1 MLELDDLSV
10 RYPDWQGHF
19 DLNVPTGSLVAI
31 IGPSGGG
38 KTTMLH
44 AIAGF
49 EPITSGRVLFAGRDL
64 ASLPPVDRP
73 CAILFQDHNLFP
85 HLSAFDNVAL
95 AINTGLRLKNHERS
109 AVETALELVELAGL
123 GARLPS
129 QLSGGQRQRVAL
141 ARALIARKPL
151 LLLDEPFSA
160 LDPGLRKEM
169 IATVD
174 ALRAKHNLTVLM
186 TLHTPQ
192 DALGIADLMVLIA
205 DGKVADQGAPQAM
218 LAGGRSA
225 VLDRFLGNIASGR

>member
-1 MLELDDLSV
+1 MQEIEQLELDKLSI
-10 RYPDWQGHF
+10 RYPDWQGCF
-19 DLNVPTGSLVAI
+19 DLNVPTGNLVAI

-49 EPITSGRVLFAGRDL
+49 EQAASGRVLFAGQDL
-64 ASLPPVDRP
+64 THLAPAARP

-85 HLSAFDNVAL
+85 HLNAFDNVAL
-95 AINTGLRLKNHERS
+95 AINTSLRLKSHERS
-109 AVETALELVELAGL
+109 AVETALEMVELAGL

-129 QLSGGQRQRVAL
+129 ELSGGQRQRVAL

-169 IATVD
+169 IATVNT
-174 ALRAKHNLTVLM
+174 LRTKHALTVLM

-192 DALGIADLMVLIA
+192 DALGHADKMVLIA
-205 DGKVADQGAPQAM
+205 DGKVTDQGTPYDM
-218 LAGGRSA
+218 LTKGRSE
-225 VLDRFLGNIASGR
+225 VLDRFLG

>member
-1 MLELDDLSV
+1 MLELEHLNV
-10 RYPDWQGHF
+10 RYPDWQGSF

-49 EPITSGRVLFAGRDL
+49 EPVTSGRVLFAGRDL
-64 ASLPPVDRP
+64 AALPPAERP

-95 AINTGLRLKNHERS
+95 AVNTGLRLKAHERS
-109 AVETALELVELAGL
+109 AVETALEQVELGGL
-123 GARLPS
+123 GARLPA

-141 ARALIARKPL
+141 ARALISAKPL

-174 ALRAKHNLTVLM
+174 ALCRTHGLTVLM

-192 DALGIADLMVLIA
+192 DALGVADRMVLIA
-205 DGKVADQGAPQAM
+205 DGKVADQGTPHEM

-225 VLDRFLGNIASGR
+225 VLDRFLGANPSHR

>member
-1 MLELDDLSV
+1 MLELGQLSV
-10 RYPDWQGHF
+10 RYPDWYGQF
-19 DLNVPTGSLVAI
+19 DLAVLTGSLVAI

-49 EPITSGRVLFAGRDL
+49 EQAASGRVLFAGRDL
-64 ASLPPVDRP
+64 TSLPPADRP

-169 IATVD
+169 IATVNT
-174 ALRAKHNLTVLM
+174 LRAKHNLTVLM

-192 DALGIADLMVLIA
+192 DALGFADLMVLID
-205 DGKVADQGAPQAM
+205 DGCVVDQGTPSEM

-225 VLDRFLGNIASGR
+225 VLDRFLGNVPSGR